1 MAKKSGQLGRVL
13 VLLDVLRH
21 RTDED
26 HPLSVP
32 ALVAEMEQRGVDIER
47 KSVYAAVNA
56 LQERGYD
63 VVLER
68 GRGYHLGEREF
79 QLAELKLL
87 VDAVQASKFIT
98 VQKSEELIEKLVRQA
113 SDYQASSLQRQVYV
127 AGKARSV
134 NERVYYTID
143 AIYEAIAQDRQ
154 VSFLYFDYDP
164 ERQKV
169 YRRGGAAYVV
179 SPFALIRD
187 NDNYYLVACETL
199 ESPET
204 SEPTENPEKTENPEE
219 NEPPAPRLR
228 HYRVDK
234 MERLTVLEE
243 PRQGR
248 KAFESVDPG
257 SYVDRHFGMFQGEEE
272 EVVLRCKREMARV
285 LIDRFGDDVQMI
297 PDGEN
302 SVRALVKVVVSPQFF
317 GWVFGLEGAVE
328 VLEPDSVR
336 HKMRQSLRDM
346 LGVYD
351 GERKER

>member
-1 MAKKSGQLGRVL
+1 
-13 VLLDVLRH
+13 
-21 RTDED
+21 
-26 HPLSVP
+26 
-32 ALVAEMEQRGVDIER
+32 
-47 KSVYAAVNA
+47 
-56 LQERGYD
+56 
-63 VVLER
+63 
-68 GRGYHLGEREF
+68 
-79 QLAELKLL
+79 
-87 VDAVQASKFIT
+87 
-98 VQKSEELIEKLVRQA
+98 
-113 SDYQASSLQRQVYV
+113 
-127 AGKARSV
+127 
-134 NERVYYTID
+134 VYYTID

-187 NDNYYLVACETL
+187 NDNYYLVACETP
-199 ESPET
+199 ESPES

-234 MERLTVLEE
+234 MEHIAVLEE
-243 PRQGR
+243 PREGR
-248 KAFESVDPG
+248 KAFEAVDPG

-285 LIDRFGDDVQMI
+285 LIDRFGEDVQMI

-302 SVRALVKVVVSPQFF
+302 SVRAMVKVVVSPQFF
-317 GWVFGLEGAVE
+317 GWIFGLEGAVE

-346 LGVYD
+346 LGIYD
-351 GERKER
+351 PKRKER